1 MPGDQQMRHPNWTTQ
16 LPETLR
22 QAMQKPFVWGGHDC
36 CLFAADCAI
45 AVCGVDIAEKARGR
59 YKTKSGAMRVLKS
72 EFGDLETGLS
82 GFFQEIEP
90 DKAIRGD
97 LVMFDGDDGK
107 TLGVLWANKIWAVTE
122 DGARPVNHKPIK
134 AWRVE

>member
-1 MPGDQQMRHPNWTTQ
+1 MRHPQWATR

-22 QAMQKPFVWGGHDC
+22 AAMSRPFSWGEHDC

-45 AVCGVDIAEKARGR
+45 AVCGVDIAEKVRGR
-59 YKTKSGAMRVLKS
+59 YKTKSDALRVLKT

-82 GFFQEIEP
+82 SFFTKIEP
-90 DKAIRGD
+90 DNAARGD
-97 LVMFDGDDGK
+97 IVMFNGDEGK
-107 TLGVLWANKIWAVTE
+107 TLGVLWAKKIWSVTE
-122 DGARPVNHKPIK
+122 DGAMPVNHKPIK

>member
-16 LPETLR
+16 LPET
-22 QAMQKPFVWGGHDC
+22 
-36 CLFAADCAI
+36 
-45 AVCGVDIAEKARGR
+45 
-59 YKTKSGAMRVLKS
+59 
-72 EFGDLETGLS
+72 GLL
-82 GFFQEIEP
+82 GFFQEIAP

-97 LVMFDGDDGK
+97 IVMFDGDDGK

>member
-1 MPGDQQMRHPNWTTQ
+1 MRHPQWTIK

-22 QAMQKPFVWGGHDC
+22 AAMSRPFSWGEHDC
-36 CLFAADCAI
+36 CLFAADCSL
-45 AVCGVDIAEKARGR
+45 AVCGIDIAEKVRGR

-72 EFGDLETGLS
+72 EFGDLESGLS
-82 GFFQEIEP
+82 SFFTEIEP

-97 LVMFDGDDGK
+97 IVMFNGDEGK
-107 TLGVLWANKIWAVTE
+107 TLGVLWAGKVWSVTE
-122 DGARPVNHKPIK
+122 SGVLPVNHQPIK

>member
-1 MPGDQQMRHPNWTTQ
+1 MRHSNWAIQ
-16 LPETLR
+16 LPEALQ
-22 QAMQKPFVWGGHDC
+22 QAIHKPFSWGEYDC
-36 CLFAADCAI
+36 CLFAADCAL
-45 AVCGVDIAEKARGR
+45 AVCGIDIAEKVRGR

-82 GFFQEIEP
+82 GFFQEIAP
-90 DKAIRGD
+90 NDAIRGD
-97 LVMFDGDDGK
+97 IVMFNGDDGK

-122 DGARPVNHKPIK
+122 DGARPVNFQPIK